1 MSYVFDFILFT
12 FVSVVFSLNIDV
24 ERITAVCLLPYFTSG
39 DFDSADVG
47 DQVCG
52 LQMFIFPEAI
62 ERGLSNF
69 LQDTFGSACVRV
81 WGDDVEAKE
90 NPAGT
95 DISCC
100 FI

>member
-1 MSYVFDFILFT
+1 MNLLSGKSCDKLGLPLECPPESGRKEYLLRGEVLLMSYVFDFILFT

-52 LQMFIFPEAI
+52 L
-62 ERGLSNF
+62 
-69 LQDTFGSACVRV
+69 
-81 WGDDVEAKE
+81 
-90 NPAGT
+90 
-95 DISCC
+95 
-100 FI
+100 

>member
-1 MSYVFDFILFT
+1 MKLLSGKSCDKLGLPLKCAPESGRREYLLHGEVLLMSYVFDFILFT

-52 LQMFIFPEAI
+52 L
-62 ERGLSNF
+62 
-69 LQDTFGSACVRV
+69 
-81 WGDDVEAKE
+81 
-90 NPAGT
+90 
-95 DISCC
+95 
-100 FI
+100 